1 MAHRYLAQKV
11 IFSWTLA
18 MLCIFVVS
26 VHAFAD
32 DDKWLI
38 ARNSSNGACNVQLAS
53 SRPILGQELKKY
65 DSRKDACKAAKDLKT
80 DDPSATKLCY
90 DYTKGTRED
99 CKKEKQELPK

>member
-18 MLCIFVVS
+18 MLCILVMS

-53 SRPILGQELKKY
+53 SRPILGQELRKY